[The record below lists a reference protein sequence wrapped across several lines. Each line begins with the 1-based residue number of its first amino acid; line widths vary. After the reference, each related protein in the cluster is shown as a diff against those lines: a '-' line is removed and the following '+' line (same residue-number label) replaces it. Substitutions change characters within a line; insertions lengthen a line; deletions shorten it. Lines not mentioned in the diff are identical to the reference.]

1 MRCQLLLLLGLM
13 ASAPA
18 WAKKV
23 NLDYEVRLLPASG
36 QAEVRLTWR
45 TAARCAAL
53 TSTWARPG
61 PTAASRPM
69 ANGN

>member
-36 QAEVRLTWR
+36 QAEVRLTLADGSAVR
-45 TAARCAAL
+45 SLDFDLGKAGAYSGFQAV
-53 TSTWARPG
+53 
-61 PTAASRPM
+61 